1 MDLLKFLDISLK
13 CMSFLYVRKG
23 NVFKVGE
30 FSFRYI
36 YVEIENWFCLY
47 VEDIME
53 CGKVFFIYVLLCIL

>member
-13 CMSFLYVRKG
+13 CMSFRKG

-36 YVEIENWFCLY
+36 YVDIENWFCLY
-47 VEDIME
+47 VEDIMG
-53 CGKVFFIYVLLCIL
+53 CRKVFFIYVLLCIL